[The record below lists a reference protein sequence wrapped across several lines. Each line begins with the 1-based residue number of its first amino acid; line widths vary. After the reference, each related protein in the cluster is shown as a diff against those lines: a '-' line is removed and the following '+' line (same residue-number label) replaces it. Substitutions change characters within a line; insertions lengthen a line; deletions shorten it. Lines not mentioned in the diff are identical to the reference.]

1 MTSQILGIVCLLLV
15 FIFTFSNRSWLS
27 NMLGEEVKDRY
38 KELIDE
44 TPTWVGCLETLALE
58 VDILARIHVCRV
70 RLVVRSQRTIHPLRP
85 SKTWCLVFSM
95 RNFQTLYWIK
105 WGIIQLFFQK
115 DKTSSTYCTQNNK
128 IINKQTKMDNTN
140 SEKILRIRLI
150 LISWLMGKNQSSL
163 IKDSLVYVSTF
174 CFRLQKTKN
183 LTQQCK
189 DHGWENG
196 S

>member
-1 MTSQILGIVCLLLV
+1 MYYLSCLFERTVVWFLILFSIVYWKFLIEKT

-27 NMLGEEVKDRY
+27 DMLGEEVKDRY

-95 RNFQTLYWIK
+95 RNSISVC
-105 WGIIQLFFQK
+105 FFTWLLWL
-115 DKTSSTYCTQNNK
+115 TSSHFLIHGPCTVVS
-128 IINKQTKMDNTN
+128 N
-140 SEKILRIRLI
+140 S
-150 LISWLMGKNQSSL
+150 WSSA
-163 IKDSLVYVSTF
+163 I
-174 CFRLQKTKN
+174 
-183 LTQQCK
+183 
-189 DHGWENG
+189 
-196 S
+196 